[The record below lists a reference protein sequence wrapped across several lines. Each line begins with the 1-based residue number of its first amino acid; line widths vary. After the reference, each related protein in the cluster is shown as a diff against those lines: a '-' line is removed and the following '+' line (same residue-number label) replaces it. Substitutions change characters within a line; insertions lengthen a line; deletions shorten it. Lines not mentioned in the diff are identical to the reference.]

1 MVELSLEERKKVFP
15 LKEGV
20 SIERETKGRMEI
32 KKQGETGKM
41 EGKKLSSVGICL
53 LV

>member
-1 MVELSLEERKKVFP
+1 MTWKDGRIEAGREE
-15 LKEGV
+15 EGI

-32 KKQGETGKM
+32 KKQGEAGKT